1 MLVLATGF
9 ILAGKCAVV
18 RPTFPGVIA
27 LKAIPDPALN
37 ANHNA
42 R

>member
-1 MLVLATGF
+1 MLVLATRF
-9 ILAGKCAVV
+9 ILAGNYAVV
-18 RPTFPGVIA
+18 RPPLPGIIA